1 MKSSMKPVFLSRW
14 LSKPLVRVYCQ
25 NRWKSPGDRGLT
37 LIEGLIAILMVAAV
51 GTAIT
56 PMMFLSVA
64 TRVQNRRAEQAVQLA
79 HGQID
84 EVRVLIEQGIN
95 TDEDIEELPF
105 HVDGATS
112 VQEVGPPENEFNQL
126 LSTNFE
132 CSQFSGG
139 LAQVGWNRAFPVD
152 INGNC
157 EADFFVQTYRTNEVV
172 ARRDGVPIPIIF
184 AMGVRV
190 YYRNADFGELETE
203 EASLVMT
210 TGEGQQKTRPL
221 ATLYTVMAQ
230 GDTRVSLD
238 RYQCFLG
245 ADVPDCD

>member
-1 MKSSMKPVFLSRW
+1 M
-14 LSKPLVRVYCQ
+14 
-25 NRWKSPGDRGLT
+25 T
-37 LIEGLIAILMVAAV
+37 LIEGLVAILIVSAV

-84 EVRVLIEQGIN
+84 QVRVLIEQGIN
-95 TDEDIEELPF
+95 DEDDVRELPY
-105 HVDGATS
+105 HVEGATS
-112 VQEVGPPENEFNQL
+112 VREVGPPTQVFNQL

-132 CSQFSGG
+132 CSQLSAID
-139 LAQVGWNRAFPVD
+139 LATVTADRAFPVD

-157 EADFFVQTYRTNEVV
+157 EADFFVQTYRTNQVV
-172 ARRDGVPIPIIF
+172 ARRDGEDIPVVF

-190 YYRNADFGELETE
+190 YYRNADFGNLETD

-210 TGEGQQKTRPL
+210 TGEGQQTTRPL
-221 ATLYTVMAQ
+221 AALYTVMAQ

-238 RYQCFLG
+238 RYHCFLG
-245 ADVPDCD
+245 SNVPGCD